1 MANFID
7 LLVAKCEDGSMVTFA
22 VPISTAHKGDMILC
36 DGALW
41 EIVCKE
47 WVSTDSPIYKVMRQ
61 ANQILTPEKVL
72 SVKWDNCPAIEE
84 SEDTNADS

>member
-1 MANFID
+1 MANFIN
-7 LLVAKCEDGSMVTFA
+7 LLVAKCEDGSMVAFA
-22 VPISTAHKGDMILC
+22 VPIGTVHEGDMILC
-36 DGALW
+36 DGALS

-72 SVKWDNCPAIEE
+72 SVRWDNCPAIEE